1 MALAVFVHRFRLNPY
16 RLLVFPYR
24 LLVFP
29 YTLLVFSYTPWRPR
43 SAGVS

>member
-1 MALAVFVHRFRLNPY
+1 MALAVFVHPFRLNPY
-16 RLLVFPYR
+16 T